1 MVKFEWTGLTELRAA
16 IAALPAELTGE
27 AEKIVTGHA
36 NAAGVAIR
44 SGYGFKTG
52 TLRRGVTV
60 EVKATKTLAVN
71 ARIASTAPHAWIFEN
86 GTEARKT
93 KHGWNRGR
101 MAPGRVFI
109 PAMIRY
115 RQRLYTDLAAL
126 LERHGLRVTMDAA
139 A

>member
-1 MVKFEWTGLTELRAA
+1 VVQFDWKGLTELRT
-16 IAALPAELTGE
+16 ALQQLPEALTGE

-36 NAAGVAIR
+36 NGAAVFIR
-44 SGYGFKTG
+44 SAYPWYTG
-52 TLRRGVTV
+52 NLRKGVTV
-60 EVKATKTLAVN
+60 EVKATKRFEVN
-71 ARIASTAPHAWIFEN
+71 ARIKSAAPHAWIFEN

-101 MAPGRVFI
+101 MPAGRVFI

-115 RQRLYTDLAAL
+115 RARVYTDLAAL
-126 LERHGLRVTMDAA
+126 LERHGMRVTGAA